1 MTDSN
6 KPETDTLKWAIEARA
21 RSQRLLLALYSN
33 GQYRDADPLAN
44 PDARVFSLLAGIAF
58 SLWRAAFL
66 ADAPTRTGTQA
77 LAHAYD
83 LLGEVLKSNTIA
95 FSTDQRLQGWTG
107 GYYLN
112 NAKLRLVEAF
122 TIQLRAAEAEQV
134 RSMSL
139 YDADPRNLWND
150 FCERAEELARTLGC
164 S

>member
-1 MTDSN
+1 MDGN
-6 KPETDTLKWAIEARA
+6 IGYINWAIDARA

-33 GQYRDADPLAN
+33 TEYRGADPETSR
-44 PDARVFSLLAGIAF
+44 DARVFSLLVGVAF

-66 ADAPTRTGTQA
+66 ADAPTRTGTEA

-112 NAKLRLVEAF
+112 NAKLRLVDAL
-122 TIQLRAAEAEQV
+122 TIQSRSAEAEQV

-139 YDADPRNLWND
+139 YGADPRNLWDD
-150 FCERAEELARTLGC
+150 FCGRAEDLAGTLGR
-164 S
+164 SQT